1 MSNRFIALIAVAS
14 LAVVGCEA
22 DRSITTTPPETAL
35 VRFIN
40 ATNGGIDVAISGL
53 VSTANTNI
61 ASAAS
66 TQCLVVNA
74 ASPNLSF
81 RNTGTPTDLAGF
93 TASFAAGH
101 EYWVIALAG
110 ATATQFVTIDQAYTP
125 TAAATDVGLI
135 GLNGNAS
142 TTTPGPYDLHVAVPG
157 TALGTTTVKVPNLAF
172 GTPSAFVN
180 TTVPFNTNTPPAAQ
194 PLQLQF
200 TGAGNTTV
208 ARNAGNVT
216 YVPNT
221 SNIAIIIQ
229 GTAAA
234 PTTLRSITNAGC

>member
-22 DRSITTTPPETAL
+22 DKSITTTPPATAL

-40 ATNGGIDVAISGL
+40 ATNGGIDVAVSGL

-61 ASAAS
+61 ASLGS

-74 ASPNLSF
+74 SNPNLSF
-81 RNTGTPTDLAGF
+81 RTNGTATDIPGF
-93 TASFAAGH
+93 TANFTAGH

-125 TAAATDVGLI
+125 TAATTDVGLI
-135 GLNGNAS
+135 GLNGVAGG
-142 TTTPGPYDLHVAVPG
+142 GPYDLHVAVPG
-157 TALGTTTVKVPNLAF
+157 TALGTTTVKTANLAF
-172 GTPSAFVN
+172 GTPSAFTN
-180 TTVPFNTNTPPAAQ
+180 TTVPFNTATPPAAQ

-208 ARNAGNVT
+208 ARNVGNIT

-221 SNIAIIIQ
+221 SDIAIIVQ
-229 GTAAA
+229 GAAA
-234 PTTLRSITNAGC
+234 TPTTLRSITNAGC